1 MKASA
6 YTPALV
12 QSIMEQL
19 KEEIPADM
27 LIDFMHTDLVNDPDI
42 TPKQKAN
49 LIKTCVVKKMMPS
62 EVYARFKNGEIDG
75 NTAVDNFSKKL
86 QEERERQKYFL
97 KGRFPE
103 FVCRRLKNLVD

>member
-12 QSIMEQL
+12 QSVMEQL

-27 LIDFMHTDLVNDPDI
+27 LIELMHTDLVNDPDI

-49 LIKTCVVKKMMPS
+49 LIKACVMKKMMPS
-62 EVYARFKNGEIDG
+62 EVYAGFKAGVIDADKG
-75 NTAVDNFSKKL
+75 VDGFSEKL
-86 QEERERQKYFL
+86 QEEKNRQNTHL
-97 KGRFPE
+97 
-103 FVCRRLKNLVD
+103 